1 MSEMTVVI
9 ALLSILTQF
18 GTPVA
23 ALAASGPTPNP
34 TFTPYIPRFHIRPS
48 QIRGK
53 PMPSPRPKRHRVR
66 GVHTKPKNTS
76 PVVIAPKA
84 GVGATARPVVPP
96 ATFELSKS
104 AKPGKLILK
113 YKANIS
119 NLEFDS
125 RAPFV
130 IQLVP
135 QGALKVTPL
144 VVTRSDWPK
153 NGAFEL
159 SYQGASKSKDNV
171 IIGKAAFTVCVHQT
185 KECRKQKVPLV
196 FRFK

>member
-1 MSEMTVVI
+1 MTAVF
-9 ALLSILTQF
+9 ALLCILTQF
-18 GTPVA
+18 GSPVA
-23 ALAASGPTPNP
+23 ALAATGPTPNP

-53 PMPSPRPKRHRVR
+53 PMPSPTPKRPRVR
-66 GVHTKPKNTS
+66 GVHTKPKNTV
-76 PVVIAPKA
+76 PVMIAPKA
-84 GVGATARPVVPP
+84 KVGATAKPVVPP

-104 AKPGKLILK
+104 AKPGKLVVK

-119 NLEFDS
+119 NLDFDM

-144 VVTRSDWPK
+144 VITRSDWPK

-159 SYQGASKSKDNV
+159 SYEGADKTKDNT

-185 KECRKQKVPLV
+185 KECRKQKVPIV
-196 FRFK
+196 FHFH